1 MSLTAVVEPKITVT
15 QDNPNPFVA
24 GSKRSLICSV
34 PEGLTVTLKWTKDGN
49 PVNVDGRV
57 TVTPTTSRSST
68 LMFNVVRTSDG
79 GNYNCVLCENGMNS
93 SALITLNVTSE

>member
-1 MSLTAVVEPKITVT
+1 MTVT

-49 PVNVDGRV
+49 PVTVDSRV
-57 TVTPTTSRSST
+57 TVNTTSRSST
-68 LMFNVVRTSDG
+68 LMFNVLRTSDG
-79 GNYNCVLCENGMNS
+79 GNYNCILCENGTNS
-93 SALITLNVTSE
+93 STLITLNVTSE